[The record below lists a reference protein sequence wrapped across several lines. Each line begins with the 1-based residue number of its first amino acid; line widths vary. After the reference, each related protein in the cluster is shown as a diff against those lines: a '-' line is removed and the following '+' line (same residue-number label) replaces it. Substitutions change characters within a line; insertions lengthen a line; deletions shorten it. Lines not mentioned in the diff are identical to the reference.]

1 LVVLLIQEADLG
13 SKDLGSKDLDSKDLG
28 SKDSEQ
34 DRCMVL
40 EAIPV
45 TVELE
50 VTRVLEHPALGL
62 GVFLLTLE
70 VFTANSLVS
79 TVNTAN
85 KIHTVN
91 TASTINRVFTVRV
104 L

>member
-1 LVVLLIQEADLG
+1 M
-13 SKDLGSKDLDSKDLG
+13 DSKDLG
-28 SKDSEQ
+28 SKDSEL
-34 DRCMVL
+34 DRCMEQEL

-45 TVELE
+45 TAELE

>member
-45 TVELE
+45 TAESE